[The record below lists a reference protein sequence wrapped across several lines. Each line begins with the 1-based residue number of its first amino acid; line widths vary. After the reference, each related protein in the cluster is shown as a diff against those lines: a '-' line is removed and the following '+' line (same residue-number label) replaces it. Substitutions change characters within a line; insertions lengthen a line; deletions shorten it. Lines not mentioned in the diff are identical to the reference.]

1 MRKLVV
7 YTLLSVDGVAESP
20 DRYVLGFD
28 EAMYANLRQVIEAQ
42 DAVLLGRR
50 TYDDW
55 AGYWP
60 SADDQPFADFING
73 VAKYV
78 ATSTPPSTSW
88 ASTTVVD
95 GSVPDFVRDLKEQP
109 GGDIGVHGSIELA
122 RSLFAAGLVDELR
135 LVIAPAVAGA
145 GRRLFEGEGEG
156 ELQELELVRSAGTPS
171 GAVLVDYRVRR
182 HD

>member
-20 DRYVLGFD
+20 DRYVLDFD

-145 GRRLFEGEGEG
+145 GRRLFEGEGE
-156 ELQELELVRSAGTPS
+156 LQELELVRSAGTPS